1 MRILAQK
8 INTIQDIEKIQE
20 NDEILIIND
29 SFHDKNM
36 WFGNVNHDKTKL
48 FHVIFTSYNYDYG
61 ILKGIGTEKYVY
73 ASLYALYNNMKVY
86 KILNETSINLIKMA
100 KTNKSMFKLLNE
112 IKII

>member
-8 INTIQDIEKIQE
+8 INTIQDVEKIQE

-29 SFHDKNM
+29 SFFDKNM

-48 FHVIFTSYNYDYG
+48 FHVICTSYHHG
-61 ILKGIGTEKYVY
+61 ILNGIGTQKYVY
-73 ASLYALYNNMKVY
+73 ASLYCLCQNMEVY

-100 KTNKSMFKLLNE
+100 KTNKVSEHVK
-112 IKII
+112 KKC